1 MQPGMQVGP
10 MAAVMRAS
18 TPPYGPVLGAR
29 TGPVRVRTERR
40 RRLLA
45 AAAAV
50 LALAILGLCGPTARA
65 AEGQAPALPWWKGVT
80 HAHSRWS
87 DGADFPEM
95 VADWYKSH
103 GYNFLV
109 TTDHDTLQE
118 GERWSPLVNQPRDRV
133 RLQEYQKWLGGQEV
147 PLREQTDAKTGKPVQ
162 AARLRALAD
171 YRARFE
177 EPGRFILIP
186 GEEISDACGKVQ
198 VHVVAVNLAEK
209 ILPLKGPSIPET
221 LARHFTAVAQ
231 QAQRLKQPM
240 LAILAHP
247 NWGGVVPVEDWQAA
261 PDLRFFEVM
270 NSVITSSDNTGDGKR
285 LSTDRLWD
293 VALSARLSRLGLGPV
308 YGIAADDVHDVQP
321 KGGAGWIGVRSKELT
336 PAGLVAA
343 MNAGEFYA
351 STGVRLK
358 DVRRNAREYAIEVDP
373 DPGVTYTIQ
382 FIGTFPGYD
391 RSTEDAKDGKGALL
405 PPTQR
410 YAEDIGRVLKEV
422 KGAKAAYTPTG
433 KELYVRAKVIASK
446 PGAGPDP
453 NGRVKVAAEVAWTQP
468 VVIAAP
474 GK

>member
-1 MQPGMQVGP
+1 MQPDRQVGP
-10 MAAVMRAS
+10 MAAVLRAS
-18 TPPYGPVLGAR
+18 TPAR
-29 TGPVRVRTERR
+29 TGRR

-45 AAAAV
+45 AAAVV
-50 LALAILGLCGPTARA
+50 LALAILGPCGPAAWA
-65 AEGQAPALPWWKGVT
+65 AEAQAPALRWWKGVT
-80 HAHSRWS
+80 HTHSRWS

-109 TTDHDTLQE
+109 TTDHDLLQE

-133 RLQEYQKWLGGQEV
+133 RLEEYRKWLGGQEV

-162 AARLRALAD
+162 AARLKALAD
-171 YRARFE
+171 YRGRFE

-186 GEEISDACGKVQ
+186 GEEVTDRCGKVQ
-198 VHVVAVNLAEK
+198 VHVVTVNLAEK
-209 ILPLKGPSIPET
+209 ILPLSGPSIPRT
-221 LARHFTAVAQ
+221 LASHFTAVAQ

-240 LAILAHP
+240 MAILAHP

-261 PDLRFFEVM
+261 PELRFFEVM
-270 NSVITSSDNTGDGKR
+270 NGVITSPSNTGDANR

-293 VALSARLSRLGLGPV
+293 VALAARLSRLGLGPI
-308 YGIAADDVHDVQP
+308 YGIAADDVHDVRP
-321 KGGAGWIGVRSKELT
+321 GAGAGWIVVRSKELT

-351 STGVRLK
+351 STGVRLR
-358 DVRRNAREYAIEVDP
+358 DVRRSPREYAIEVDP
-373 DPGVTYTIQ
+373 DPGVAYTIQ
-382 FIGTFPGYD
+382 FIGTFPGYN

-410 YAEDIGRVLKEV
+410 YAVDIGLVLKEV

-446 PGAGPDP
+446 PGAGRDPD
-453 NGRVKVAAEVAWTQP
+453 GRAQGAAEVAWTQP

-474 GK
+474 AK

>member
-1 MQPGMQVGP
+1 MQPDRPAGP
-10 MAAVMRAS
+10 ATILRAS
-18 TPPYGPVLGAR
+18 TPPYGPVLVAR
-29 TGPVRVRTERR
+29 PGRR

-45 AAAAV
+45 AAAVV
-50 LALAILGLCGPTARA
+50 LALAILGPCGPAAWA
-65 AEGQAPALPWWKGVT
+65 AEAQAPALPWWKGVT
-80 HAHSRWS
+80 HVHSRWS

-95 VADWYKSH
+95 VAHWYKSH
-103 GYNFLV
+103 GYHFLV
-109 TTDHDTLQE
+109 TTDHNLLQE
-118 GERWSPLVNQPRDRV
+118 GERWSPLVNQPRDGQ
-133 RLQEYQKWLGGQEV
+133 RLAEYQKWLGGQEV

-162 AARLRALAD
+162 AARIRALAD

-186 GEEISDACGKVQ
+186 GEEISDGCGKVK

-209 ILPLKGPSIPET
+209 ILPLSGPSIPET
-221 LARHFTAVAQ
+221 LAGHFTAVVQ

-247 NWGGVVPVEDWQAA
+247 NWGGVVPVEDWQAV
-261 PDLRFFEVM
+261 PELRFFEVM
-270 NSVITSSDNTGDGKR
+270 NEVITNPNNTGDGNR

-293 VALSARLSRLGLGPV
+293 VALAARLSRLGLGPV

-321 KGGAGWIGVRSKELT
+321 KGGNGWIVVRAKELT

-373 DPGVTYTIQ
+373 DPGVAYTIQ
-382 FIGTFPGYD
+382 FIGTFAGYN
-391 RSTEDAKDGKGALL
+391 RSTEDARDGKGALL

-422 KGAKAAYTPTG
+422 QGAKAAYTPTG

-446 PGAGPDP
+446 PGAAKDP
-453 NGRVKVAAEVAWTQP
+453 NGKAKGAAEVAWTQP

>member
-1 MQPGMQVGP
+1 MQPDRPGGP
-10 MAAVMRAS
+10 ATILRAS
-18 TPPYGPVLGAR
+18 TPPYGPVLVAR
-29 TGPVRVRTERR
+29 RGRR

-50 LALAILGLCGPTARA
+50 LALAILGPFGPVAWA
-65 AEGQAPALPWWKGVT
+65 AEGQTPALPWWKGVT

-95 VADWYKSH
+95 VAHWYKSR
-103 GYNFLV
+103 GYHFLV
-109 TTDHDTLQE
+109 TTDHDLLQE
-118 GERWSPLVNQPRDRV
+118 GERWSPLVNQPRDGL
-133 RLQEYQKWLGGQEV
+133 RLEEYRKWLGGQEV
-147 PLREQTDAKTGKPVQ
+147 PLREQTDAKTGKTVQ
-162 AARLRALAD
+162 AARVRALAD

-186 GEEISDACGKVQ
+186 GEEITDRCGKTQ
-198 VHVVAVNLAEK
+198 VHVVTVNLAEK
-209 ILPLKGPSIPET
+209 IVPLKGPSIPET
-221 LARHFTAVAQ
+221 LAGHFTAVAQ

-247 NWGGVVPVEDWQAA
+247 NWGGVVPVEDWQAV
-261 PDLRFFEVM
+261 PELRFFEVM
-270 NSVITSSDNTGDGKR
+270 NSVITNAENTGDGNR

-293 VALSARLSRLGLGPV
+293 VALAARLSRLGLGPV

-321 KGGAGWIGVRSKELT
+321 KGGAGWIVVRSKELT
-336 PAGLVAA
+336 PAALVAA

-373 DPGVTYTIQ
+373 DPGVAYTIQ
-382 FIGTFPGYD
+382 FIGTFAGYD
-391 RSTEDAKDGKGALL
+391 RSKEDARDEKGALL

-422 KGAKAAYTPTG
+422 QGPKAAFTPTG

-446 PGAGPDP
+446 PGPAKDP
-453 NGRVKVAAEVAWTQP
+453 NGKAKGAAEVAWTQP

-474 GK
+474 GR

>member
-1 MQPGMQVGP
+1 MQPDRQAGP
-10 MAAVMRAS
+10 ATVLRAS
-18 TPPYGPVLGAR
+18 TPPYGPVLVAR
-29 TGPVRVRTERR
+29 PGRR

-45 AAAAV
+45 AAAVV
-50 LALAILGLCGPTARA
+50 LALAILGPFGPAAWA
-65 AEGQAPALPWWKGVT
+65 AEAQAPALPWWKGVT

-95 VADWYKSH
+95 VAHWYKSH

-109 TTDHDTLQE
+109 TTDHNLLQE
-118 GERWSPLVNQPRDRV
+118 GERWSPLVNQPRDGQ
-133 RLQEYQKWLGGQEV
+133 RLAEYQKWLGGQDV

-162 AARLRALAD
+162 AARIRALAD

-186 GEEISDACGKVQ
+186 GEEISDGCGKVK

-209 ILPLKGPSIPET
+209 ILPLSGPSIPET
-221 LARHFTAVAQ
+221 LAGHFTAVVQ

-247 NWGGVVPVEDWQAA
+247 NWGGVVPVEDWQAV
-261 PDLRFFEVM
+261 PELRFFEVM
-270 NSVITSSDNTGDGKR
+270 NEVITNPNNTGDGNR

-293 VALSARLSRLGLGPV
+293 VALAARLSRLGLGPV

-321 KGGAGWIGVRSKELT
+321 KGGNGWIVVRAKELT

-373 DPGVTYTIQ
+373 DPGVAYTIQ
-382 FIGTFPGYD
+382 FIGTFAGYN
-391 RSTEDAKDGKGALL
+391 RSTEDARDGKGALL

-422 KGAKAAYTPTG
+422 QGAKAAYTPTG

-446 PGAGPDP
+446 PGAAKDP
-453 NGRVKVAAEVAWTQP
+453 NGKAKGAAEVAWTQP
-468 VVIAAP
+468 MVIAAP
-474 GK
+474 GR